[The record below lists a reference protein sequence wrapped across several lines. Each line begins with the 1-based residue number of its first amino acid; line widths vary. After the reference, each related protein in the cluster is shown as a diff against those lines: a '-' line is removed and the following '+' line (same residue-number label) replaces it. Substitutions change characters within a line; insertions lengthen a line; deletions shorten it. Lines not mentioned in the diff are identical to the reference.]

1 MTANTADV
9 SNVYIALQSN
19 DDTRPIIDAI
29 TEANPHAVVSRFP
42 AMVKI
47 DAPGHL
53 TIVRALVSDKLG
65 RDWDL
70 QEIHLNLISLCGNID
85 EDDDAFTLRWND

>member
-1 MTANTADV
+1 MTTQPA
-9 SNVYIALQSN
+9 NVYIALQDN

-29 TEANPHAVVSRFP
+29 AEANPHAVVSQFP

-47 DAPGHL
+47 DAPGRL
-53 TIVRALVSDKLG
+53 TIRRELVSDRLG
-65 RDWDL
+65 REWDL

-85 EDDDAFTLRWND
+85 EDDEAFTLHWNA

>member
-1 MTANTADV
+1 MSATAA
-9 SNVYIALQSN
+9 NVYIARQNN

-29 TEANPHAVVSRFP
+29 TEANPHAVVSQFP

-53 TIVRALVSDKLG
+53 TIVRELVAGKLG

-85 EDDDAFTLRWND
+85 EDEDAFTLRWNA